1 MQKVI
6 KTFFFYVR
14 LNYHMVFESRLTLII
29 STFNSNVTYVNAKL
43 WLKIRKP
50 WEFNFPHVSN
60 DNLAEIAEDIKR
72 GNQIRI
78 HAVLPVVMSGGFLF
92 FFTCVRKF

>member
-50 WEFNFPHVSN
+50 
-60 DNLAEIAEDIKR
+60 
-72 GNQIRI
+72 
-78 HAVLPVVMSGGFLF
+78 
-92 FFTCVRKF
+92 